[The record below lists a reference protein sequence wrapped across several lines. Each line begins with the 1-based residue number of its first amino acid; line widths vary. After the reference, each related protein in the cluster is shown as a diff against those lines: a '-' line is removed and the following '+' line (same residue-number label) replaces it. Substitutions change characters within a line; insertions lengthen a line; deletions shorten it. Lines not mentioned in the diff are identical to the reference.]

1 MNIFLYIIIFIIGIS
16 FGSFY
21 SLAIYRIPKRVNI
34 VTKHSFCPNCGHKLG
49 VLELIPIFSYIFL
62 RGKCKHCKQK
72 IKPRYFILELLSG
85 LIFVI
90 IAFCLKIDIYNL
102 SLDTIIRF
110 IFIILYLTFIFLI
123 AGIDKD
129 YRKIEKN
136 VLCYGIVIACFYV
149 IYICIISQTN
159 IYKYVLYLVTL
170 IILLILDNIKQLKEA
185 KDSYV
190 LDILMLIVVML
201 INTDIIATAATILI
215 VTCAIAIVR
224 GVLYL
229 RNALNKFKK
238 ENKKVMQT
246 YKLGYLLCI
255 ANILLFIEQLY
266 LIYY

>member
-72 IKPRYFILELLSG
+72 IKPRYFILELL
-85 LIFVI
+85 
-90 IAFCLKIDIYNL
+90 CLKIDIYNL

-246 YKLGYLLCI
+246 YKLGYLLYS
-255 ANILLFIEQLY
+255 ANIRLFI
-266 LIYY
+266 